1 MSPKLSPKTS
11 RMRPATFVIAA
22 AALSTVAA
30 WDAFTPAPAHAQT
43 IAYYRFEEGAPGEK
57 VPVTPDETAPATSPV
72 LDYSGNGN
80 HMKTFADFSAPTYG
94 ADVPAG
100 VVPQTD
106 AANARG
112 LLFSPN
118 QDVYSLNAV
127 GGGPG
132 GGTLNDH
139 AFPLFTIEASVRFSS
154 LDGFQTFVGR
164 DRPGETLGSFYLRK
178 WGSLGE
184 DDPNV
189 NALNVTVVADDG
201 TTYDL
206 WTTGTG
212 AGDTFSTVSADVWY
226 NVAAQSDGSTLSLF
240 VQNNTTGVYELQGSI
255 AMTGGLSNTGNTN
268 FTIGRGWFN
277 GPADWVNGAV
287 DEVRISDQALAPSQ
301 FLFSPRAVIPEP
313 SSLALMIA
321 AGLVPL
327 AGAAVRRRRR
337 F

>member
-1 MSPKLSPKTS
+1 
-11 RMRPATFVIAA
+11 
-22 AALSTVAA
+22 
-30 WDAFTPAPAHAQT
+30 
-43 IAYYRFEEGAPGEK
+43 
-57 VPVTPDETAPATSPV
+57 
-72 LDYSGNGN
+72 
-80 HMKTFADFSAPTYG
+80 
-94 ADVPAG
+94 
-100 VVPQTD
+100 
-106 AANARG
+106 
-112 LLFSPN
+112 
-118 QDVYSLNAV
+118 
-127 GGGPG
+127 
-132 GGTLNDH
+132 
-139 AFPLFTIEASVRFSS
+139 
-154 LDGFQTFVGR
+154 
-164 DRPGETLGSFYLRK
+164 
-178 WGSLGE
+178 
-184 DDPNV
+184 
-189 NALNVTVVADDG
+189 VADDG